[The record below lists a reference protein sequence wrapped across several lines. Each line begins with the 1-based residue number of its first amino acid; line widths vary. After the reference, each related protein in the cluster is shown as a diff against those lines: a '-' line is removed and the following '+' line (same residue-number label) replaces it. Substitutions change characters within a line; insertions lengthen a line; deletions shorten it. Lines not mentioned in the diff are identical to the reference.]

1 MSSFDNH
8 KGPILAFF
16 CNWAPYR
23 CLLDLGK
30 SGRSFP
36 YPVHPIKVICA
47 GRLDPSIILYAF
59 EKGVE
64 GVMVMG
70 CKDKECRYGPG
81 PQQTKNMAARMR
93 GLMGVLGLEP
103 ERFSTMNYTPN
114 DTEKLLVDVNA
125 FVSRIR
131 QLDRSPL
138 GLHPHSRINYGAK
151 SASPALRATG
161 DKT

>member
-1 MSSFDNH
+1 MSSFDKN
-8 KGPILAFF
+8 KGPVLAFF

-30 SGRSFP
+30 TGRSLQ
-36 YPVHPIKVICA
+36 YPIHPIKVMCT
-47 GRLDPSIILYAF
+47 GRMDPTILLYAF

-64 GVMVMG
+64 GVMVIG

-81 PQQTKNMAARMR
+81 PQQTKKMEERMR

-103 ERFSTMNYTPN
+103 ERFSAMNYTPN
-114 DTEKLLVDVNA
+114 DTERLFVDMNFFVN
-125 FVSRIR
+125 SIS

-138 GLHPHSRINYGAK
+138 ARG
-151 SASPALRATG
+151 
-161 DKT
+161 

>member
-1 MSSFDNH
+1 MSSFDNNR
-8 KGPILAFF
+8 GPVLAFF

-30 SGRSFP
+30 SGRSLP
-36 YPVHPIKVICA
+36 YPIHPIRVMCA
-47 GRLDPSIILYAF
+47 GRMDPSILLYAF

-64 GVMVMG
+64 GVLVMG

-81 PQQTKNMAARMR
+81 PQQTKKMEARMR

-103 ERFSTMNYTPN
+103 ERFSAMNYAPRETDRLFADMRSFLN
-114 DTEKLLVDVNA
+114 
-125 FVSRIR
+125 SIS

-138 GLHPHSRINYGAK
+138 A
-151 SASPALRATG
+151 RA
-161 DKT
+161 